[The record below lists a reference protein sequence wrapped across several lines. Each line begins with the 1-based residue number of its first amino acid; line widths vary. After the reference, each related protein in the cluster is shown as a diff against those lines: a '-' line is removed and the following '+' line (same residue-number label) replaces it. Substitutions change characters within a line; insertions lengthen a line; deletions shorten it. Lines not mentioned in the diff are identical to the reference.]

1 MYKQFRRVKWMM
13 LLAAVCAGSFV
24 VSIALGQ
31 SSQERNG
38 QDKALS
44 AKPALA
50 VSSAPSSHKLSTR
63 QSMLASGRSRRAR
76 LTYEAL
82 GGVDNLRVQ
91 ATASGALLRF
101 SYRVLDANKA
111 KALSDKKAPPY
122 LVDEKTG
129 AVLQVPQMPNVG
141 LLRQTADP
149 VNGVEYWMV
158 FSNKGVV
165 KPGNR
170 VDIVIGNIRFNGLV
184 VQ

>member
-1 MYKQFRRVKWMM
+1 MV

-50 VSSAPSSHKLSTR
+50 VSSHKLSTR
-63 QSMLASGRSRRAR
+63 QSMLASGRSSRAR